1 MLICSRVSSRT
12 KDIFDTNYLLYMKR
26 DQSKDECQILTD
38 NNNNNHSSIK
48 CKNDMSETK
57 IIFLDTNFQQ

>member
-1 MLICSRVSSRT
+1 
-12 KDIFDTNYLLYMKR
+12 MKR